1 MKIAVVIDSTTKLR
15 KDFHTDIEIYTIPVR
30 VFINGEE
37 LDDSDD
43 ITDKILGAIEKGEK
57 VETSLPRVDVVEK
70 TFHELHKKYD
80 VVYVLSISSLLSGTY
95 NLFYTIANKY
105 ENVFVFDS
113 KSVSIQNTYILER
126 MLKDIELGKKIG
138 EDDIISYRDDTLFL
152 VAVFDV
158 TQLQK
163 SGRIGKITS
172 VFGKML
178 QIKPIL
184 TIARDGEVQLVQKA
198 IGVNKVKEVIK
209 EKAKEFVEKAKKK
222 EKGIR
227 IYAAVGKE
235 DYKDFI
241 YEVAQLYD
249 VKPYFVDI
257 GPAVTTHVGK
267 EGFGILL
274 GLDF

>member
-1 MKIAVVIDSTTKLR
+1 MKTAVVVDSTTKLR

-30 VFINGEE
+30 VFINDEE
-37 LDDSDD
+37 LEDSDD
-43 ITDKILGAIEKGEK
+43 ITDKILEAIEKGEK

-80 VVYVLSISSLLSGTY
+80 AVYVLSISSLLSGTY

-113 KSVSIQNTYILER
+113 KSVSIQNTYVLER
-126 MLKDIELGKKIG
+126 MLKDIELGKKIE
-138 EDDIISYRDDTLFL
+138 EDDIISYRDDSLFL
-152 VAVFDV
+152 IAVFDV

-172 VFGKML
+172 VLGKML
-178 QIKPIL
+178 HVKPIL
-184 TIARDGEVQLVQKA
+184 TIARNGEVQLVQKA
-198 IGVNKVKEVIK
+198 IGIKKVKEVIK
-209 EKAKEFVEKAKKK
+209 EKAEEFVEKARKK

>member
-1 MKIAVVIDSTTKLR
+1 MR

-30 VFINGEE
+30 VFINDEE
-37 LDDSDD
+37 LEDSDD
-43 ITDKILGAIEKGEK
+43 ITDKILEAIEKGEK

-80 VVYVLSISSLLSGTY
+80 AVYVLSISSLLSGTY

-126 MLKDIELGKKIG
+126 MLKDIELGKKID

>member
-1 MKIAVVIDSTTKLR
+1 MR

-30 VFINGEE
+30 VFINDEE
-37 LDDSDD
+37 LEDSDD
-43 ITDKILGAIEKGEK
+43 ITDKILEAIEKGEK

-80 VVYVLSISSLLSGTY
+80 AVYVLSISSLLSGTY

-113 KSVSIQNTYILER
+113 KSVSIQNTYVLER
-126 MLKDIELGKKIG
+126 MLKDIELGKKIE
-138 EDDIISYRDDTLFL
+138 EDDIISYRDDSLFL
-152 VAVFDV
+152 IAVFDV

-172 VFGKML
+172 VLGKML
-178 QIKPIL
+178 HVKPIL
-184 TIARDGEVQLVQKA
+184 TIARNGEVQLVQKA
-198 IGVNKVKEVIK
+198 IGIKKVKEVIK
-209 EKAKEFVEKAKKK
+209 EKAEEFVEKTRKK
-222 EKGIR
+222 ERGIR

-235 DYKDFI
+235 EYKDFI

-267 EGFGILL
+267 EGFGILV

>member
-1 MKIAVVIDSTTKLR
+1 MDSTTKLR
-15 KDFHTDIEIYTIPVR
+15 KDFHTDIDIYTIPVR
-30 VFINGEE
+30 VFINDEE

-57 VETSLPRVDVVEK
+57 VETSLPRVDVVEE

-126 MLKDIELGKKIG
+126 MLKDIELGKKIE
-138 EDDIISYRDDTLFL
+138 EDDIISYRDDSLFL
-152 VAVFDV
+152 IAVFDV

-172 VFGKML
+172 VLGKML
-178 QIKPIL
+178 HVKPIL
-184 TIARDGEVQLVQKA
+184 TIARNGEVQLVQKA
-198 IGVNKVKEVIK
+198 IGVKKVKEVIK
-209 EKAKEFVEKAKKK
+209 EKAEEFVEKARKK
-222 EKGIR
+222 EMGIR

-267 EGFGILL
+267 EGFGILM

>member
-1 MKIAVVIDSTTKLR
+1 MAVVIDSTTKLR